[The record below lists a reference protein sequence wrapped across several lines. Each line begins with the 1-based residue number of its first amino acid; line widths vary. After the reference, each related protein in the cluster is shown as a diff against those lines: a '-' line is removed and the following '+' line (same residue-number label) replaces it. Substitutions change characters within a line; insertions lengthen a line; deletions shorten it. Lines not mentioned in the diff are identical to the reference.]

1 MRTAHDILQ
10 NIKNIFKKKSGQE
23 FDNGS
28 AIGLYTD
35 AIAHTLEDVYA
46 EIENNKTPHVWS
58 FLQNETLDSTG
69 EWVNLPRATGESD
82 SQYKYRLTN
91 WMLINEAANTKAIQL
106 TLLNPTKGSNYSYF
120 PKTRGAG
127 TGTCYIIPKMYE
139 EPYMTDALQ
148 EAQQKVESI
157 CSAGTYV
164 EYIIPTIRNVILEIF
179 LHSDDGDIDAIK
191 INIAKQIKKYID
203 GLAPGEYLEIGKLNK
218 IGIETPDVNYF
229 NVISLFIDN
238 DETDRI
244 KVLQAI
250 DSKFIFD
257 TIKWID
263 EIN

>member
-1 MRTAHDILQ
+1 
-10 NIKNIFKKKSGQE
+10 
-23 FDNGS
+23 
-28 AIGLYTD
+28 
-35 AIAHTLEDVYA
+35 
-46 EIENNKTPHVWS
+46 
-58 FLQNETLDSTG
+58 
-69 EWVNLPRATGESD
+69 
-82 SQYKYRLTN
+82 
-91 WMLINEAANTKAIQL
+91 
-106 TLLNPTKGSNYSYF
+106 
-120 PKTRGAG
+120 
-127 TGTCYIIPKMYE
+127 MYE

-148 EAQQKVESI
+148 EAQQKIKSI